1 VAYVTLC
8 HNYPAISRLFD
19 RVDRFQSTVNKLNG
33 AWNWPVFGKVTQE
46 FNDNNHGIDIAAN
59 EGTPV
64 RSIGKGL
71 VKTIGNDPTYG
82 LVIIIDHGSGLE
94 TVYAHNSKVLVKEGY
109 PVLSGT
115 KISEVGSTG
124 NSNGPHLHFEVRKDG
139 VTVNPRDFL
148 E

>member
-1 VAYVTLC
+1 
-8 HNYPAISRLFD
+8 
-19 RVDRFQSTVNKLNG
+19 
-33 AWNWPVFGKVTQE
+33 
-46 FNDNNHGIDIAAN
+46 
-59 EGTPV
+59 
-64 RSIGKGL
+64 
-71 VKTIGNDPTYG
+71 
-82 LVIIIDHGSGLE
+82 VIIIDHGSGLE